1 LHFRAVLKQALF
13 TGLLFFSL
21 GVGAQDISHVA
32 SLPAH
37 SDSTFVLARELLRAA
52 ETDHDTLLAAQ
63 SHFVLGRYFFEG
75 GSFEQALEQF
85 LYAERLI
92 DSQNNPAWQ
101 AKIKAHLGTAFHYS
115 SDSEASL
122 AHLKEAL
129 EDYNGIGDSIG
140 MADVFGRLGHYHE
153 KTGRYE
159 VALDYQQRALN
170 IFIAGKDASGIAA
183 IYENIGSIHEDLGR
197 FAEARTYFEKA
208 RTHLDGSGD
217 TYRLANVY
225 NNLGDSYRK
234 SGDYDE
240 GLAYTRKALAIA
252 RENQNPYLEKSAL
265 RDMAKTYAEQARYD
279 SAFYYNE
286 LAYISFD
293 TLFGLEVA
301 KQIAKSKVIYET
313 EKKENQLQLKNSEIE
328 FLEKEQALSKA
339 FQYTFGIAFILL
351 LTIAIWLFRL
361 QRQKMRSSKLIF
373 QQREAI
379 YQTQED
385 LNQQKLKNAALKESK
400 LRTEL
405 ENKRLREIYLN
416 DQLELRSNELTS
428 HTIKII
434 RNNKLLHELRDQ
446 ISKGADEKNL
456 KALQKTIDG
465 HLRVDK
471 NWESFQELF
480 EKVHEDFYR
489 KLMERA
495 PDLSPAEIR
504 LCCLLKLNLP
514 SKDIAAMLG
523 ISPDSLRIAR
533 YRLRKKLNLE
543 GKEKLSK
550 YVIQL

>member
-1 LHFRAVLKQALF
+1 MQFRTVLKQSLVVGYVCF
-13 TGLLFFSL
+13 TM
-21 GVGAQDISHVA
+21 GVGAQDITEVCA
-32 SLPAH
+32 LPVH
-37 SDSTFVLARELLRAA
+37 SDSTFVLAREILRDAESMQDTLRAA
-52 ETDHDTLLAAQ
+52 QA
-63 SHFVLGRYFFEG
+63 HFVLGRYFFEG

-85 LYAERLI
+85 LHAEHLI
-92 DSQNNPAWQ
+92 DTENNPAWQ

-115 SDSEASL
+115 SDSEASH
-122 AHLKEAL
+122 AHLLEAL
-129 EDYNGIGDSIG
+129 EDYEGIGDSAG
-140 MADVFGRLGHYHE
+140 LADVFGRLGHYHE
-153 KTGRYE
+153 KNGQYE
-159 VALDYQQRALN
+159 IALDYQQRALN
-170 IFIAGKDASGIAA
+170 IFADGDSEGMAA
-183 IYENIGSIHEDLGR
+183 IYENIGSIHEDLGH
-197 FAEARTYFEKA
+197 FAEARVYFERALNQLK
-208 RTHLDGSGD
+208 GSGD

-234 SGDYDE
+234 SGNYTE
-240 GLAYTRKALAIA
+240 GLVYTRKALSIA

-265 RDMAKTYAEQARYD
+265 RDIAKTYSEQARYD

-286 LAYISFD
+286 LAYLSFD

-301 KQIAKSKVIYET
+301 KQIAKSKVVYET

-339 FQYTFGIAFILL
+339 FQYTFGIAFLL
-351 LTIAIWLFRL
+351 LLSIAIWLFRL

-373 QQREAI
+373 EQREAI

-428 HTIKII
+428 HTLKII

-446 ISKGADEKNL
+446 ISKGSGEKNL
-456 KALQKTIDG
+456 KALQKTMDS